1 MPSAP
6 RRGPDGDP
14 RASKAPATAHPA
26 EAPGT
31 SRSPDDAPLPKSVA
45 LMWGLAPA
53 GTRGPRRGLSLEQIV
68 DAAIELADEEG
79 FAGLSMNKVAERLG
93 FTAMSLYRY
102 VDSKATLVEI
112 ALDRVIGTPPE
123 FPPDLSWRE
132 KLEQW
137 AREEYRLISRHA
149 GWLSVTMG
157 APPLGPNNLAWLEA
171 GLAALGHT
179 GVPEPLKLQLV
190 MNLSLFV
197 IGRARLAS
205 EIDPTN
211 EESEGDWG
219 ILERVLNPERFPALT
234 AAALAGAF
242 EQDEELWAD
251 LFFDTGLTLL
261 LDGYERLIASY
272 E

>member
-1 MPSAP
+1 MEPSAP
-6 RRGPDGDP
+6 
-14 RASKAPATAHPA
+14 KAPATAHTA
-26 EAPGT
+26 GEPGT
-31 SRSPDDAPLPKSVA
+31 SRPSGDAAPLPKSVA

-68 DAAIELADEEG
+68 DAAIDLVDEEG

-132 KLEQW
+132 KLERW

-179 GVPEPLKLQLV
+179 RVPEPIKLQLV

-197 IGRARLAS
+197 IGRARLAA
-205 EIDPTN
+205 EIDPTD

-219 ILERVLNPERFPALT
+219 ILERVLDPERFPALAT
-234 AAALAGAF
+234 AAHAGAF

-251 LFFDTGLTLL
+251 LFFDTGLTVL

-272 E
+272 R